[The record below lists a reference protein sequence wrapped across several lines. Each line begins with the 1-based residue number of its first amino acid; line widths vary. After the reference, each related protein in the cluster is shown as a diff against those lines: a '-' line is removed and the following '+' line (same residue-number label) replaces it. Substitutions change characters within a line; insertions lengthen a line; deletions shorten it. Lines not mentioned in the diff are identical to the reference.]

1 MSADLEQQQ
10 RLALESEG
18 FDMEMKILLVGD
30 AGVGKTSLLT
40 RFVSDAFYDDTLGDE
55 FSFDFKVKPIDYK
68 GKKIKLYIWDTAGQ
82 ERFRTITSSYY
93 RGVHGVFI
101 VYAVD
106 DAPSFNNL
114 KQWIQEVHR
123 YAQNPT
129 LQRVMVGNKS
139 DMDKKIDEERGK
151 AFAQANSI
159 PFYQTSAKTNSQVTE
174 AFMSLVGAI
183 VSAGGS
189 GSDTAADSG
198 PKIDDDKPCCLLS

>member
-1 MSADLEQQQ
+1 MADLEQQQ

-18 FDMEMKILLVGD
+18 YDMEMKILLVGD

-40 RFVSDAFYDDTLGDE
+40 RFVSDTFYDDTLGDE
-55 FSFDFKVKPIDYK
+55 FSFDFKMKPIDYR

-106 DAPSFNNL
+106 DLPSFNHVQ
-114 KQWIQEVHR
+114 QWIQEVHR

-129 LQRVMVGNKS
+129 LQRVLVGNKTDS
-139 DMDKKIDEERGK
+139 TRTLDEERGK
-151 AFAQANSI
+151 AFAQANSM
-159 PFYQTSAKTNSQVTE
+159 PFFETSAKTNTKVTE
-174 AFMSLVGAI
+174 AFQSLVEAI
-183 VSAGGS
+183 ATAGS
-189 GSDTAADSG
+189 GVDPSTDVG
-198 PKIDDDKPCCLLS
+198 PKPGSKKGCCILL